1 MKSHAGK
8 RGIGL
13 PDELVALLKHH
24 RKEQERERLTA
35 SDLWQE
41 TGYVFTTP
49 TGGPLD
55 PRTDYTEW
63 NDCLNGLGYRNV
75 GYTMHATRRPR
86 CCCCCRSPTGR

>member
-1 MKSHAGK
+1 MKSQAGK

-24 RKEQERERLTA
+24 RKEQERERLTV

-41 TGYVFTTP
+41 TSYVFTTP
-49 TGGPLD
+49 TGGPLN

-63 NDCLNGLGYRNV
+63 KRLLERAGCRNV

-86 CCCCCRSPTGR
+86 LPVCRSPTGR